1 VGGII
6 VSIGSPLDV
15 ASKLNRLQAALHR
28 APIGADLKAAAP
40 SGWLE
45 ARPSLNMGVAA
56 TGSERDAYEVGQ
68 VTALEGRA
76 VGIHI
81 TFAPVADVNNNPANP
96 IINTRSFGEN
106 PQLVGVLVAAAIRG
120 LQENGMLATAKHF
133 PGHGDT
139 DVDSHISMP
148 VMKGDWSRLS
158 NLELQPFRSA
168 INAGVALVMSAHI
181 AMPGL
186 TGDSTLPATLSPEVL
201 TGVLRDSLHF
211 KGIAV
216 TDALGMGGIVNR
228 YGAGEAAVLAL
239 IAGAD
244 LLLQPADPKTALD
257 AVTTAVESGRISQDR
272 INESVRRILTMKSQ
286 RGLLDRRSVQ
296 LERVPEV
303 VGRAEF
309 LAVARD
315 IARRSIVLVN
325 DSGSVVDSLRARRRP
340 ISLVIYGDENMPT
353 AGTQLAAQLR
363 AEGFPVN
370 TFRLW
375 PASGPESDSAK
386 AAAEEQRRDVRRVGS
401 RRRRTREPWPCRS
414 RSRNSLTRPPRS
426 VRTVLWLHW
435 VRRTSRSRPHVGSY
449 LLAWNSNAVT
459 EWALAKAIAGGSDIT
474 GRFLCPHPKLS
485 ARLRNSAESEPGQLR
500 PGGQRPALA
509 ACSSCVGPDSSARWS
524 FRPAITIRR
533 GSLQNRWMSSRSS
546 GPPSSTTSI
555 RPPPKARHPAP
566 CSESAREGTDSCTG
580 AAASAKATPPAPT
593 VRPSTISPR

>member
-1 VGGII
+1 MMASASLLLGANLFASTAAGQDSVRVAEALDSARVEHLIDSLPLRDRVAQLIMPWIPGNYAAFDDSAFSVMQGWVDSLHVGGII

-15 ASKLNRLQAALHR
+15 ASKLNRLQVRSPIALL
-28 APIGADLKAAAP
+28 IGADLESGSTFRLIGGTPFP
-40 SGWLE
+40 S
-45 ARPSLNMGVAA
+45 NMGVAA
-56 TGSERDAYEVGQ
+56 TGSERDAYEVGR

-186 TGDSTLPATLSPEVL
+186 TGDSTRPATLSPEVL

-257 AVTTAVESGRISQDR
+257 AVTTAVESGRISQER

-286 RGLLDRRSVQ
+286 LGLLDRRSVQ

-375 PASGPESDSAK
+375 PASGPESYDSAK
-386 AAAEEQRRDVRRVGS
+386 AALRKNSVAMFAVSVKATANKG
-401 RRRRTREPWPCRS
+401 TVAMPEPLAKLIDQTAKKR
-414 RSRNSLTRPPRS
+414 
-426 VRTVLWLHW
+426 RTVLASLGSPYIAQQ
-435 VRRTSRSRPHVGSY
+435 TPHVGSY

-474 GRFLCPHPKLS
+474 GRLPITLTRSYPLGYGIQRKATRATF
-485 ARLRNSAESEPGQLR
+485 GQ
-500 PGGQRPALA
+500 
-509 ACSSCVGPDSSARWS
+509 
-524 FRPAITIRR
+524 
-533 GSLQNRWMSSRSS
+533 
-546 GPPSSTTSI
+546 
-555 RPPPKARHPAP
+555 
-566 CSESAREGTDSCTG
+566 
-580 AAASAKATPPAPT
+580 AASGQP
-593 VRPSTISPR
+593 

>member
-1 VGGII
+1 MMQAQDSARVEHLIDSLPLRDRVAQLVMPWIPGNYAAFDDSAFSVMQGWVDSLHVGGII

-15 ASKLNRLQAALHR
+15 ASKLNRLQARSPLALL
-28 APIGADLKAAAP
+28 IGADLESGTTFRLVGGTPFP
-40 SGWLE
+40 S
-45 ARPSLNMGVAA
+45 NMGVAA
-56 TGSERDAYEVGQ
+56 TGSERDAYEVGR

-186 TGDSTLPATLSPEVL
+186 TGDSVLPATLSPEVL

-244 LLLQPADPKTALD
+244 LLLQPADPRT
-257 AVTTAVESGRISQDR
+257 RH
-272 INESVRRILTMKSQ
+272 
-286 RGLLDRRSVQ
+286 RGGDRRGGVGADLPGTDQRVAPPDPDDEDGNSACSITVPCSWSVSPKW
-296 LERVPEV
+296 LA
-303 VGRAEF
+303 GRSSS
-309 LAVARD
+309 
-315 IARRSIVLVN
+315 RS
-325 DSGSVVDSLRARRRP
+325 
-340 ISLVIYGDENMPT
+340 
-353 AGTQLAAQLR
+353 
-363 AEGFPVN
+363 
-370 TFRLW
+370 
-375 PASGPESDSAK
+375 PATS
-386 AAAEEQRRDVRRVGS
+386 RDVRS
-401 RRRRTREPWPCRS
+401 CWSAT
-414 RSRNSLTRPPRS
+414 
-426 VRTVLWLHW
+426 
-435 VRRTSRSRPHVGSY
+435 
-449 LLAWNSNAVT
+449 AV
-459 EWALAKAIAGGSDIT
+459 
-474 GRFLCPHPKLS
+474 
-485 ARLRNSAESEPGQLR
+485 
-500 PGGQRPALA
+500 
-509 ACSSCVGPDSSARWS
+509 
-524 FRPAITIRR
+524 
-533 GSLQNRWMSSRSS
+533 
-546 GPPSSTTSI
+546 PS
-555 RPPPKARHPAP
+555 
-566 CSESAREGTDSCTG
+566 
-580 AAASAKATPPAPT
+580 
-593 VRPSTISPR
+593 